1 MPRNKPNPD
10 ALFALIVAVFV
21 IAMIILYGCK
31 AAPPRDCHDE
41 LRYRPGGMYLQ
52 EVCG

>member
-1 MPRNKPNPD
+1 MPRNKPD
-10 ALFALIVAVFV
+10 ALAALAVAVAIFV
-21 IAMIILYGCK
+21 IATIILYGCK

-52 EVCG
+52 EICK